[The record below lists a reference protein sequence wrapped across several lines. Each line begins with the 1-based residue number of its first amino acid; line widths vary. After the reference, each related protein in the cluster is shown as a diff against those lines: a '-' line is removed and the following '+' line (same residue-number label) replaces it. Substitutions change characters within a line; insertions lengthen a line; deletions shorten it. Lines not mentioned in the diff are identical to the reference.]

1 MKITALNVK
10 KAGLLAQSGIV
21 TNLPISEE
29 VGMNNNSFLHFR
41 ADIRATDVTVVG
53 SITAKLQ
60 MKSPGGT
67 FVDLSGTNAT
77 VSITAAGDFSL
88 TQLVERTADQVNMPL
103 KETVR
108 VVLATTNAGD
118 AVTIAAI
125 YLYK

>member
-41 ADIRATDVTVVG
+41 DDIRATDVTVVG